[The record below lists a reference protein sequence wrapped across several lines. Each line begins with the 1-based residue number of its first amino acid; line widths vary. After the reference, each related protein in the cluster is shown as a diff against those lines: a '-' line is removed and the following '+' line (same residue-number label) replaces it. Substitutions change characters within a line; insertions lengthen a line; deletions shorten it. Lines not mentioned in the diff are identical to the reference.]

1 MTNGLTQ
8 READVDEE
16 VARHLRA
23 LGRDPDGLRAARR
36 LAGGASGSGVFHLAF
51 GDGSGAVLKVTTRPA
66 WREKARREARFYAE
80 LAPRVPVRVPRL
92 LASAES
98 GPASCLLLSAAAPA
112 PTPLLWGDDDWLRI
126 ARDLGA
132 LHGSVGAVQLDR
144 LRWLSRPRR
153 VPADEVRAAEAAWT
167 RLGCGQVA
175 ASLLRQRR
183 ELDRALDALPVALIH
198 GDCHTGNLLVDDSGE
213 FCWADWQEVGVG
225 HGPEDLALL
234 WQRAEFGGA
243 VPPRQAMLDAYLVAR
258 GLRSEPTGPSA
269 PTDRGATR
277 AAVAAELRLL
287 LIDWPSYLVGADD
300 AARDRLIRRFRELSR
315 AWAREEL
322 ATTAHRSTLW

>member
-1 MTNGLTQ
+1 MTSGLTQ

-16 VARHLRA
+16 LARHLRA

-36 LAGGASGSGVFHLAF
+36 LAGGASGSGVFRLAF
-51 GDGSGAVLKVTTRPA
+51 DDGSSAVLKVTTRPA
-66 WREKARREARFYAE
+66 WRPKAQREARFYDE
-80 LAPRVPVRVPRL
+80 LAPSVPVRVPRL

-98 GPASCLLLSAAAPA
+98 GPATCLLLSAAAPA
-112 PTPLLWGDDDWLRI
+112 PTPLLWGDADWLRV

-132 LHGSVGAVQLDR
+132 LHGSAGAGQLDR

-153 VPADEVRAAEAAWT
+153 VPADEVRAAVAAWT
-167 RLGCGQVA
+167 RLGCGRLA
-175 ASLLRQRR
+175 LSLLGQRR
-183 ELDRALDALPVALIH
+183 ALDRALDALPVGLIH

-243 VPPRQAMLDAYLVAR
+243 VPPRQAMLDAYLAAR
-258 GLRSEPTGPSA
+258 GLPSGPTES
-269 PTDRGATR
+269 TDPGAAR

-287 LIDWPSYLVGADD
+287 LLDWPSYLVGADD
-300 AARDRLIRRFRELSR
+300 DARERLIRRFRELSS
-315 AWAREEL
+315 AWAREEI

>member
-1 MTNGLTQ
+1 MTSGLTQ

-23 LGRDPDGLRAARR
+23 LGSDPGGLRAARR

-51 GDGSGAVLKVTTRPA
+51 ADGSGAVLKVTTRPA
-66 WREKARREARFYAE
+66 WRQKARRETRFYRE
-80 LAPRVPVRVPRL
+80 LASEVPVRVPRL
-92 LASAES
+92 LASADS
-98 GPASCLLLSAAAPA
+98 APASCLLLSAAAPA
-112 PTPLLWGDDDWLRI
+112 PTPLLWGDADWLRV

-132 LHGSVGAVQLDR
+132 LHGSTDAAQLDR

-153 VPADEVRAAEAAWT
+153 VPADEARAAEASWT
-167 RLGCGQVA
+167 RLGCGSLA

-183 ELDRALDALPVALIH
+183 ELDGALDALPVGLIH
-198 GDCHTGNLLVDDSGE
+198 GDCHTGNLLVDDSGD

-243 VPPRQAMLDAYLVAR
+243 VPPRQAMLDAYLAAR
-258 GLRSEPTGPSA
+258 GLGSG
-269 PTDRGATR
+269 PTDPVAAR

-287 LIDWPSYLVGADD
+287 LLDWPKYLVGADG

-315 AWAREEL
+315 AWAEEET
-322 ATTAHRSTLW
+322 ATTALRSTLW